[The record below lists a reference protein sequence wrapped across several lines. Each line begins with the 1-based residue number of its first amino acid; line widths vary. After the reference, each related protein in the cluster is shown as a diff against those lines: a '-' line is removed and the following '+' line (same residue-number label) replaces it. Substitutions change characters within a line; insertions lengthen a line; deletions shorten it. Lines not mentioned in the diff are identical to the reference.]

1 MKLRGQGKSVLMLS
15 TVLLAGPVMAHQSG
29 DFIVRMGGIKVAPDV
44 SSDAFDSALPVVG
57 GLEVDVDDDTQ
68 LGLTFAYMVTDS
80 IGVELVGATQFTH
93 DIILDTGGSGVVI
106 GETSHLPPTL
116 LAQFY
121 APQLGPVRGYL
132 GAGVNYTLFFD
143 DSIDDAVVSPLL
155 GGADVDVKLSN
166 SVGFAW
172 EVGADFLINENWLL
186 NASVWNID
194 IDTEA
199 RLYVNDAR
207 VDKIDVEIDPW
218 VYMVGVGYRF

>member
-80 IGVELVGATQFTH
+80 IGVELVGATPFTH

-116 LAQFY
+116 LAQCY

>member
-80 IGVELVGATQFTH
+80 IGVELVGATPFTH

>member
-15 TVLLAGPVMAHQSG
+15 SVLLAGPAMAHESG
-29 DFIVRMGGIKVAPDV
+29 DFIVRMGGIKVVPDV
-44 SSDAFDSALPVVG
+44 SSGVFDPALPAVG
-57 GLEVDVDDDTQ
+57 GLGVDVDDDTQ
-68 LGLTFAYMVTDS
+68 LGLTFAYMVTDN
-80 IGVELVGATQFTH
+80 IGVELVGATPFTH
-93 DIILDTGGSGVVI
+93 DLILDTGGSGVVI

-121 APQLGPVRGYL
+121 APQLGPVRGYV

-143 DSIDDAVVSPLL
+143 DSIDDAVVSPLV

-172 EVGADFLINENWLL
+172 EVGADFLINDNWLL

>member
-80 IGVELVGATQFTH
+80 IGVELVGATPFTH

-199 RLYVNDAR
+199 RLYVDDAR

>member
-1 MKLRGQGKSVLMLS
+1 MKLRGQGKSVMMLS

-80 IGVELVGATQFTH
+80 IGVELVGATPFTH

>member
-15 TVLLAGPVMAHQSG
+15 TVLLAGPVVAHQSG

-80 IGVELVGATQFTH
+80 IGVELVGATPFTH

>member
-15 TVLLAGPVMAHQSG
+15 TVLLAGPVVAHQSG

-68 LGLTFAYMVTDS
+68 LGLTFAYMVTDN
-80 IGVELVGATQFTH
+80 IGVELVGATPFTH

-143 DSIDDAVVSPLL
+143 DSIEDAVVSPLL
-155 GGADVDVKLSN
+155 GGADV
-166 SVGFAW
+166 
-172 EVGADFLINENWLL
+172 
-186 NASVWNID
+186 
-194 IDTEA
+194 EA
-199 RLYVNDAR
+199 VSYTHLRAH
-207 VDKIDVEIDPW
+207 ET
-218 VYMVGVGYRF
+218 

>member
-1 MKLRGQGKSVLMLS
+1 MKLRRQGKSVLMLS

-80 IGVELVGATQFTH
+80 IGVELVGATPFTH

>member
-1 MKLRGQGKSVLMLS
+1 MKLRGQGKRVLVLS
-15 TVLLAGPVMAHQSG
+15 SVLLAGPAMAHQSG
-29 DFIVRMGGIKVAPDV
+29 DFIVRMGGIKVVPDA
-44 SSDAFDSALPVVG
+44 SSDAFDPALPAVG

-80 IGVELVGATQFTH
+80 IGVELVGATPFTH
-93 DIILDTGGSGVVI
+93 DIILDTGGDGVVI

-121 APQLGPVRGYL
+121 APQLGPMRAYL

-143 DSIDDAVVSPLL
+143 DSIDDAVVSPLV

-172 EVGADFLINENWLL
+172 EVGADFLINDNWLL

>member
-15 TVLLAGPVMAHQSG
+15 TVLLAGPVVAHQSG

-68 LGLTFAYMVTDS
+68 LGLTFAYMVTDN
-80 IGVELVGATQFTH
+80 IGVELVGATPFTH

>member
-80 IGVELVGATQFTH
+80 IGVELVGATPFTH

-199 RLYVNDAR
+199 RPYANDAR
-207 VDKIDVEIDPW
+207 VDTIDAEIDPW
-218 VYMVGVGYRF
+218 VHMVGVGDRF

>member
-80 IGVELVGATQFTH
+80 IGVELVGTTPFTH

>member
-68 LGLTFAYMVTDS
+68 LGLTFAYMVTDN
-80 IGVELVGATQFTH
+80 IGVELVGATPFTH
-93 DIILDTGGSGVVI
+93 DIVLDAGGDGVVI

-121 APQLGPVRGYL
+121 APQLGPMRAYL

-143 DSIDDAVVSPLL
+143 ESIDDAVVSPLV

-166 SVGFAW
+166 SMGFAW

>member
-15 TVLLAGPVMAHQSG
+15 SVLLAGPAMAHESG
-29 DFIVRMGGIKVAPDV
+29 DFIVRMGGIKVVPDV
-44 SSDAFDSALPVVG
+44 SSGVFDPALPAVG
-57 GLEVDVDDDTQ
+57 GLGVDVDDDTQ
-68 LGLTFAYMVTDS
+68 LGLTFAYMVTDN
-80 IGVELVGATQFTH
+80 IGVELVGATPFTH
-93 DIILDTGGSGVVI
+93 DLILDTGGSGVVI

-143 DSIDDAVVSPLL
+143 DSIDDAVVSPLV

>member
-1 MKLRGQGKSVLMLS
+1 
-15 TVLLAGPVMAHQSG
+15 
-29 DFIVRMGGIKVAPDV
+29 MGGIKVAPDV

-80 IGVELVGATQFTH
+80 IGVELVGATPFTH

-155 GGADVDVKLSN
+155 SGADVDVKLSN

>member
-1 MKLRGQGKSVLMLS
+1 MKLRGQGKRVLMLS

-80 IGVELVGATQFTH
+80 IGVELVGATPFTH

>member
-15 TVLLAGPVMAHQSG
+15 TVLLAGPVVAHQSG

-44 SSDAFDSALPVVG
+44 GSDAFDSALPVVG

-68 LGLTFAYMVTDS
+68 LGLTFAYMVTDN
-80 IGVELVGATQFTH
+80 IGVELVGATPFTH

-218 VYMVGVGYRF
+218 VYIVGVGYRF

>member
-80 IGVELVGATQFTH
+80 IGVELVGATPFTH

-218 VYMVGVGYRF
+218 VYMVGVGDRF

>member
-80 IGVELVGATQFTH
+80 IGVELVGATPFTH

-121 APQLGPVRGYL
+121 APQLGPVRGYV

>member
-68 LGLTFAYMVTDS
+68 LGLTFAYMVTDN
-80 IGVELVGATQFTH
+80 IGVELVGATPFTH

>member
-15 TVLLAGPVMAHQSG
+15 SLLLAGPAMAHQSG
-29 DFIVRMGGIKVAPDV
+29 DFIVRMGGIKVVPDA
-44 SSDAFDSALPVVG
+44 SSDAFDPALPAVG

-68 LGLTFAYMVTDS
+68 LGLTFAYMVTDN
-80 IGVELVGATQFTH
+80 IGVELVGATPFTH

-121 APQLGPVRGYL
+121 APQLGPMRAYL

-143 DSIDDAVVSPLL
+143 ESIDDAVVSPLV

-172 EVGADFLINENWLL
+172 EVGADFLINDNWLL

>member
-1 MKLRGQGKSVLMLS
+1 MRTRNKPALISAAGRAVL
-15 TVLLAGPVMAHQSG
+15 
-29 DFIVRMGGIKVAPDV
+29 
-44 SSDAFDSALPVVG
+44 
-57 GLEVDVDDDTQ
+57 
-68 LGLTFAYMVTDS
+68 
-80 IGVELVGATQFTH
+80 GAAEP
-93 DIILDTGGSGVVI
+93 G
-106 GETSHLPPTL
+106 PTL

-155 GGADVDVKLSN
+155 SGADLDVKLSN

>member
-15 TVLLAGPVMAHQSG
+15 SVLLAGPAMAHESG
-29 DFIVRMGGIKVAPDV
+29 DFIVRMGGIKVVPDV
-44 SSDAFDSALPVVG
+44 SSGVFDPALPAVG
-57 GLEVDVDDDTQ
+57 GLGVDVDDDTQ
-68 LGLTFAYMVTDS
+68 LGLTFAYMVTDN
-80 IGVELVGATQFTH
+80 IGVELVGATPFTH
-93 DIILDTGGSGVVI
+93 DLILDTGGSGVVI

>member
-1 MKLRGQGKSVLMLS
+1 MKLRGPGKN
-15 TVLLAGPVMAHQSG
+15 VLLLSAMLATAPAMAHQSG
-29 DFIVRMGGIKVAPDV
+29 DFIVRMGGIKVDPDV
-44 SSDAFDSALPVVG
+44 SSDSFNPALPAVG
-57 GLEVDVDDDTQ
+57 GVGVDVDDDTQ
-68 LGLTFAYMVTDS
+68 LGLTFSYMVTDN
-80 IGVELVGATQFTH
+80 IGVELVGATPFTH
-93 DIILDTGGSGVVI
+93 DIILDTGGSGVSI

-143 DSIDDAVVSPLL
+143 DSIDDAVVSPLV

-166 SVGFAW
+166 SIGFAW
-172 EVGADFLINENWLL
+172 EVGADVIIDENWLF
-186 NASVWNID
+186 NVSIWNID

-199 RLYVNDAR
+199 RLYVNDVR
-207 VDKIDVEIDPW
+207 VDKIEVEIDPW

>member
-80 IGVELVGATQFTH
+80 IGVELVGATPFTH

-166 SVGFAW
+166 SMGFAW

>member
-80 IGVELVGATQFTH
+80 IGVELVGATPFTH

-199 RLYVNDAR
+199 RLYVRNFVCSSR
-207 VDKIDVEIDPW
+207 PIQ
-218 VYMVGVGYRF
+218 F

>member
-80 IGVELVGATQFTH
+80 IGVELVGATPFTH

-155 GGADVDVKLSN
+155 GGADVDVTLSN